1 MDRKKSAVVESRLF
15 INPLDE
21 QVGPASAP
29 LLECLNG
36 REMIESPLGN
46 AVVVGGRVMGQR
58 DLEFF
63 GAGEAG
69 LGDDLADAAVEALDH
84 AVGLGVAWR
93 AQPVLDSKRLAALV
107 EGMLAAGG
115 SGPAG
120 EPVGEL
126 AAVVGQHGL
135 DLHRRGLTEP
145 AQEVRTAGLA
155 LVGVDAQEH
164 PACGAVDGHEQVA
177 SRRLV
182 GHLRQVLDV
191 HMHEARLV
199 VLERLGRR
207 RGVADE
213 FGLQRA
219 QVGHAVTAQAAV
231 QARAGGVRV
240 DELARDDQQIIQR
253 QQDQAAQLDHDGLL
267 RGGERRAQGVRTV
280 GEILGR
286 FTALPLAHRGHADV
300 VALGQFRQG
309 SRTGLDLGSCA
320 RSRAGLGV
328 DFAHVAQSCRSDSM
342 TPRIRSLALNS
353 GQLRVGT

>member
-1 MDRKKSAVVESRLF
+1 
-15 INPLDE
+15 
-21 QVGPASAP
+21 
-29 LLECLNG
+29 
-36 REMIESPLGN
+36 
-46 AVVVGGRVMGQR
+46 
-58 DLEFF
+58 
-63 GAGEAG
+63 
-69 LGDDLADAAVEALDH
+69 
-84 AVGLGVAWR
+84 
-93 AQPVLDSKRLAALV
+93 
-107 EGMLAAGG
+107 
-115 SGPAG
+115 
-120 EPVGEL
+120 
-126 AAVVGQHGL
+126 
-135 DLHRRGLTEP
+135 
-145 AQEVRTAGLA
+145 
-155 LVGVDAQEH
+155 
-164 PACGAVDGHEQVA
+164 
-177 SRRLV
+177 
-182 GHLRQVLDV
+182 
-191 HMHEARLV
+191 MHEARLV

-219 QVGHAVTAQAAV
+219 WRRRQRV

-253 QQDQAAQLDHDGLL
+253 QQDQTAQLDLDGLL

-280 GEILGR
+280 GEILGG

-353 GQLRVGT
+353 GQLRMGT